1 VNSTTPMTDYY
12 PLIAKAVAGLEKNT
26 GDQRRALYERARTA
40 LVAQLRGLDPP
51 LSESEITRERLALEE
66 SIRKVESEAAR
77 KARLETPRI
86 DPVALARSRDVPR
99 REEKPAPPLIPQPSA
114 APAREKKPLARGPI
128 ITEPP
133 ARDASTDTR
142 DTSGLRDAPPNLRDA
157 FLPARDSTP
166 PTEPPAAKRE
176 PDRPL
181 KDQPPR
187 RSFLPD
193 PPPEM
198 AQPRRPEPQPD
209 APAARAPS
217 RGRTRP
223 PPLTD
228 QGLRGFRDVVVEAEN
243 LGEATA
249 QAARSAREAYAA
261 VPSDDPELDRVEPR
275 VEPEGLRAPLRE
287 PVPVRAEPTARM
299 PEERAPARQ
308 VETQRA
314 AESRPPRSM
323 GARHVSVLGE
333 ERPQRSSAAL
343 VAALFA
349 VLVIVSLAGAV
360 YWWREP
366 VKGFFAAVRLPLQGQ
381 TDQNPSRP
389 KIPDRIGQ
397 PGQPEQS
404 ASAAPA
410 GKNVLAAVGQR
421 VVLYEEDPA
430 DPQGK
435 RFVGSA
441 VWRTETVTPGGGQAP
456 ELAIRA
462 DFEIPER
469 SITASMSIRRNTD
482 QALPASHTI
491 ELMFN
496 IPADFPF
503 GGIKDVPTILMKQ
516 AEQARGAPLA
526 GLVVKVTPT
535 FFLVGLQSGEGEA
548 QHNIQL
554 LKERPWFDI
563 PIVYTNNRRAILAVE
578 KGTPGERAFTEA
590 FKAWAQ

>member
-1 VNSTTPMTDYY
+1 VTAAKPMTDYY

-51 LSESEITRERLALEE
+51 LTESEITRERLALEE

-86 DPVALARSRDVPR
+86 DPVTLARPLDRPR

-114 APAREKKPLARGPI
+114 SPARDVPLAR
-128 ITEPP
+128 EPVVRDP
-133 ARDASTDTR
+133 VARDAAAPPR
-142 DTSGLRDAPPNLRDA
+142 DGPPGLRDAASSLREA
-157 FLPARDSTP
+157 LSPARDTAA
-166 PTEPPAAKRE
+166 PPAPKRE
-176 PDRPL
+176 PADRPTS
-181 KDQPPR
+181 DQPPR

-193 PPPEM
+193 PPSELTE
-198 AQPRRPEPQPD
+198 RRRAESPSG
-209 APAARAPS
+209 AAAARAPG
-217 RGRTRP
+217 RGRARP

-228 QGLRGFRDVVVEAEN
+228 QGLKGFRDVVAEAET

-261 VPSDDPELDRVEPR
+261 VPSEDPELDRMEPR
-275 VEPEGLRAPLRE
+275 LEPEGLRTPLRE
-287 PVPVRAEPTARM
+287 PAPARSEPTARM

-308 VETQRA
+308 SEAPRG
-314 AESRPPRSM
+314 AESRPPRPM
-323 GARHVSVLGE
+323 RARHVSVLGE
-333 ERPQRSSAAL
+333 EQPPRSSAAL

-349 VLVIVSLAGAV
+349 VLVIVSLAGAL

-366 VKGFFAAVRLPLQGQ
+366 VKGWFAAVRLPLQGQ
-381 TDQNPSRP
+381 AEQNPSRP
-389 KIPDRIGQ
+389 KIPDRVGQ
-397 PGQPEQS
+397 PGQAEQS
-404 ASAAPA
+404 TSAAPA
-410 GKNVLAAVGQR
+410 GKNVLAAVAQR

-441 VWRTETVTPGGGQAP
+441 VWRTESVSPGGGQSP
-456 ELAIRA
+456 DVAIRA
-462 DFEIPER
+462 DFEIAER
-469 SITASMSIRRNTD
+469 NITASMSIRRNTD

-563 PIVYTNNRRAILAVE
+563 PIVYTNGRRAILAVE
-578 KGTPGERAFTEA
+578 KGTPGERAFAEA
-590 FKAWAQ
+590 FKAWGQ